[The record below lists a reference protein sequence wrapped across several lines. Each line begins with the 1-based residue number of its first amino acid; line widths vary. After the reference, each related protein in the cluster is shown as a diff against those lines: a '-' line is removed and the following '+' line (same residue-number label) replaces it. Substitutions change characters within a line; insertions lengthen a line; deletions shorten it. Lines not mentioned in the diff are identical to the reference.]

1 MERSLRQKQSP
12 NWLGDGFTT
21 FAMTSPAVRW
31 SQSIRQDKTS
41 TILPG
46 KPGRS
51 HCDGAFVV
59 TEAISKLARRLL
71 HYIRHD
77 KPSRKMVSI
86 RSP

>member
-31 SQSIRQDKTS
+31 SQSIR
-41 TILPG
+41 
-46 KPGRS
+46 
-51 HCDGAFVV
+51 
-59 TEAISKLARRLL
+59 
-71 HYIRHD
+71 YD
-77 KPSRKMVSI
+77 KPSRKMVSF